1 MIWQAPFPNMY
12 LIDSMQN
19 SRRKFIRQISATAL
33 GAAALPSL
41 VTHARAADTR
51 TLRIGYQKFNTLNI
65 LKGTGNLERALQPL
79 GWSVRWAEFAAGPQ
93 LTEALNAE
101 AIDFGHAADTPSAF
115 ANAAGVNAVYLGA
128 ELPYPKGIG
137 IFVAADSPIHSIR
150 ELKGRKVAIGRGWN
164 VQYLLVR
171 ALREAGLEYG
181 DIQPVYLTSAADVSA
196 TYLSGNVDAAGLW
209 DPFLASQ
216 QLASAP
222 RVLRDGT
229 GLSNNRTFHLA
240 RPDFVKQNPQ
250 VIRVLF
256 EELAKA
262 NAWTQS
268 HPQETAN
275 LLAPQLGV
283 RPEVLKLSTERRHYT
298 TVAVTPDIVKE
309 QQDIVDTFHSLGL
322 VKERVDVARFVYPE
336 VFVQAVQAS

>member
-1 MIWQAPFPNMY
+1 
-12 LIDSMQN
+12 MQS
-19 SRRKFIRQISATAL
+19 SRRRFLRNVSVAAL
-33 GAAALPSL
+33 GAATLPA
-41 VTHARAADTR
+41 ARAADAR

-79 GWSVRWAEFAAGPQ
+79 GWSVHWAEFAAGPQ
-93 LTEALNAE
+93 LTEALNAG
-101 AIDFGHAADTPSAF
+101 ALDFGHAADTPSAF

-128 ELPYPKGIG
+128 EQPYPKGIG
-137 IFVAADSPIHSIR
+137 IFVPADSPLRSIR
-150 ELKGRKVAIGRGWN
+150 DLKGKKVAIGRGWN

-171 ALREAGLEYG
+171 ALNEAGLQYG

-196 TYLSGNVDAAGLW
+196 TYLSKNVDAAGLW

-216 QLASAP
+216 QIATAP
-222 RVLRDGT
+222 RILRDGT

-240 RPDFVKQNPQ
+240 RPSFVNDNPD

-256 EELAKA
+256 QELKKT

-268 HPQETAN
+268 HPQETAD

-283 RPEVLKLSTERRHYT
+283 KPDVLRLSTERRHYT

-309 QQDIVDTFHSLGL
+309 QQDIVDTFHALGL
-322 VKERVDVARFVYPE
+322 VKERVDVARFVYPH
-336 VFVQAVQAS
+336 VLV

>member
-1 MIWQAPFPNMY
+1 
-12 LIDSMQN
+12 MQH
-19 SRRKFIRQISATAL
+19 SRRRFIRQFSATAL
-33 GAAALPSL
+33 GVTTLGATALPSL
-41 VTHARAADTR
+41 MTRAQAAETR
-51 TLRIGYQKFNTLNI
+51 TLRVGYQKFNTLNI
-65 LKGTGNLERALQPL
+65 LKGTGSLERALQPL
-79 GWSVRWAEFAAGPQ
+79 GWNVHWAEFAAGPQ

-101 AIDFGHAADTPSAF
+101 ALDFGHAADTPSAF

-128 ELPYPKGIG
+128 EQPYPKGIG
-137 IFVAADSPIHSIR
+137 IFVAADSPINSIR
-150 ELKGRKVAIGRGWN
+150 ELKGKKVAIGRGWN

-196 TYLSGNVDAAGLW
+196 TFLSGNVDAAGLW
-209 DPFLASQ
+209 DPFLAGQ

-240 RPDFVKQNPQ
+240 RPEFIKANPQ

-256 EELAKA
+256 QELAKA

-283 RPEVLKLSTERRHYT
+283 RPDVLRLATGRRNYT

-309 QQDIVDTFHSLGL
+309 QQDIVDTFHALGL
-322 VKERVDVARFVYPE
+322 VKERVDVARFVYPQA
-336 VFVQAVQAS
+336 FV